1 MFKVIV
7 IDDEPLARKVILDY
21 LSVYDDLITV
31 AECSNGFEGLK
42 AINQHVPDLVF
53 LDIQMP
59 KISGLELLE
68 LLDESPAI
76 IFTTAF
82 DAYAIK
88 AFEANAIDYLLK
100 PFNQER
106 FDKSIA
112 RWREQRQNS
121 ALPGLHETLIKN
133 LPAPTEPAHRIVVK
147 SGHNIRII
155 PLEEV
160 QYIEA
165 YDDYIKVHIKNDC
178 FLKKQTMQHT
188 EQQLDDKKF
197 IRIHRSYIVNVSEI
211 TRIEPQGK
219 ESYLGIMRDGTS
231 LPLSKTGYGKL
242 KSILGI

>member
-21 LSVYDDLITV
+21 LSANDDLTIV
-31 AECSNGFEGLK
+31 AECSNGYEGLK
-42 AINQHVPDLVF
+42 AINQYLPDLVF

-68 LLDESPAI
+68 LLDEPPAI

-82 DAYAIK
+82 DEYAIK

-100 PFNQER
+100 PFSSER
-106 FDKSIA
+106 FEKAIA
-112 RWREQRQNS
+112 RWSEQRQN
-121 ALPGLHETLIKN
+121 ATLPGLHNQLIKN
-133 LPAPTEPAHRIVVK
+133 LPAPVVPVHRIVVK

-160 QYIEA
+160 LYIEA
-165 YDDYIKVHIKNDC
+165 YDDYIKIHIKNDC
-178 FLKKQTMQHT
+178 FLKKQTMQQT
-188 EQQLDDKKF
+188 EQLLDDKKF
-197 IRIHRSYIVNVSEI
+197 IRVHRSYIVNVSEI

-219 ESYLGIMRDGTS
+219 ESYLGIMRDGTP

-242 KSILGI
+242 KSLLGI